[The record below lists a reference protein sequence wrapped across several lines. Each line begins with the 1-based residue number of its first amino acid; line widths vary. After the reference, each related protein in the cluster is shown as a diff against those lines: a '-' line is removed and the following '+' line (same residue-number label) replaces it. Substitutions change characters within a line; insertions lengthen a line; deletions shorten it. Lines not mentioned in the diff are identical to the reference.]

1 MSHLD
6 KLLDII
12 KPSHPVI
19 VKWWGIIIS
28 PPAVLPLTAKEKW
41 KTSNHERRW
50 SLRYDKPYPTLKTY
64 LEYFKGFETID
75 LIDLLPPEASI
86 K

>member
-12 KPSHPVI
+12 KPEHSPMI
-19 VKWWGIIIS
+19 IWRGIIIS
-28 PPAVLPLTAKEKW
+28 PPAIPPLMAKEKW

-50 SLRYDKPYPTLKTY
+50 SLKYGEPYPNLKTFR
-64 LEYFKGFETID
+64 EVWDGFE
-75 LIDLLPPEASI
+75 I
-86 K
+86 KE